1 MSMSTEIEINI
12 GRQQK
17 QIIDVYV
24 HLLKAPPRIEAHQKG
39 FLKEFISWTYF
50 RGLTAYTKI

>member
-12 GRQQK
+12 ERQQK

-39 FLKEFISWTYF
+39 FLKDFISWTYF